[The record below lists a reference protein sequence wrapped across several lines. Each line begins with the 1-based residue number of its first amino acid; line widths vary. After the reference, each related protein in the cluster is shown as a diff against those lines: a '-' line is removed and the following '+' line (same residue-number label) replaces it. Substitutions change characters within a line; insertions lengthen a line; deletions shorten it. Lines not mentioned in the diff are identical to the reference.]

1 VIVLSLLLVIA
12 AAVCLFIGL
21 FVVTESLTFIVAAI
35 VLCILSLLLLWLGT
49 RAHKKRAAST
59 ATGPSAPVYG
69 GGARPGARVAA
80 PPSPSAGVAPPVR
93 APERDVDADT
103 MVVRKTDAR
112 DRAAA
117 RVASVVDDDVDVA
130 AEPAAPPVVKKAVVK
145 KAASSAASTSSA
157 TSPTKKASS
166 KKASSKKASTK
177 KASTKKASTKKA
189 STKKAS
195 SKKASTKKAS
205 TKKTTGAAARAQLA
219 EISGLGPAKQD
230 ALLKKFGNLEAI
242 RGASM
247 DDLSQ
252 VKGVGDALAK
262 RIKDGLS

>member
-35 VLCILSLLLLWLGT
+35 VLCVLSLLLLWLGT

-59 ATGPSAPVYG
+59 ATAPSAPVYG

-80 PPSPSAGVAPPVR
+80 PPAGGVAPPVR
-93 APERDVDADT
+93 APERDSDDT
-103 MVVRKTDAR
+103 LVVRKTDAR

-117 RVASVVDDDVDVA
+117 RVASVVEDDAEVT
-130 AEPAAPPVVKKAVVK
+130 AEPAATPVVKKAVVK
-145 KAASSAASTSSA
+145 KAAAAPSITTTA
-157 TSPTKKASS
+157 AE
-166 KKASSKKASTK
+166 KASTK
-177 KASTKKASTKKA
+177 KASTKKPSAKKA

-195 SKKASTKKAS
+195 AKKASTKKASTRKASAKKAS
-205 TKKTTGAAARAQLA
+205 TKKTTGAAARARLT

-230 ALLKKFGNLEAI
+230 ALLKAFGNLESI
-242 RGASM
+242 SSASA
-247 DDLSQ
+247 DELAQ

-262 RIKDGLS
+262 RIKDQLS

>member
-35 VLCILSLLLLWLGT
+35 VLCVLSLLLLWLGT
-49 RAHKKRAAST
+49 RAHKKRAATT
-59 ATGPSAPVYG
+59 ATVPSPAPVYG

-80 PPSPSAGVAPPVR
+80 PTGPVGGVAPPVR
-93 APERDVDADT
+93 APERDADDT

-117 RVASVVDDDVDVA
+117 RVASVVEDDVVAA
-130 AEPAAPPVVKKAVVK
+130 AEPAAAAPAAAPVVKKAVVK
-145 KAASSAASTSSA
+145 KAAAAA
-157 TSPTKKASS
+157 PPA
-166 KKASSKKASTK
+166 KKASTK
-177 KASTKKASTKKA
+177 KASTKKASTRKVA
-189 STKKAS
+189 

-205 TKKTTGAAARAQLA
+205 TKKAASKKAATKKAATKKTTGAAAKARLA
-219 EISGLGPAKQD
+219 DISGLGPAKQD
-230 ALLKKFGNLEAI
+230 ALLKAFGNLEAI
-242 RGASM
+242 QGASAE
-247 DDLSQ
+247 DLAQ